1 MKITAKDLK
10 NKRYQGSF
18 SKQYEGDVEIEG
30 NLGLVSFDNIWCTGS
45 ITAGLGTYIYAV
57 TSIDAGTYINA
68 GTSIDAGESINAG
81 TYIDA
86 GESIYAGTYI
96 DAGESIYANTSI
108 NAGTHIRAVDFGIT
122 AGYSIICKTTLSAK
136 LRIIA
141 GASPYQDGN
150 NNTITCGKLESGTI
164 VGNLV
169 ETGLPDDRP
178 KQCHGGQTGKF
189 CSECGEKL

>member
-1 MKITAKDLK
+1 MKITEKDLE

-30 NLGLVSFDNIWCTGS
+30 NLGIVSFDNIWCTGS
-45 ITAGLGTYIYAV
+45 ITAGLGTYINVGMFIDAGIYINAGGYIDAG

-68 GTSIDAGESINAG
+68 GESIYAGTSINAG
-81 TYIDA
+81 TYI
-86 GESIYAGTYI
+86 
-96 DAGESIYANTSI
+96 
-108 NAGTHIRAVDFGIT
+108 RAVNFGIT

-169 ETGLPDDRP
+169 ETGLPDDRFNNNYFNASDS
-178 KQCHGGQTGKF
+178 GKF

>member
-10 NKRYQGSF
+10 SERYQGSF

-30 NLGLVSFDNIWCTGS
+30 NLGFVSFDNIWCTGS
-45 ITAGLGTYIYAV
+45 ITAGLGTYIYA
-57 TSIDAGTYINA
+57 
-68 GTSIDAGESINAG
+68 G

-86 GESIYAGTYI
+86 GTE
-96 DAGESIYANTSI
+96 
-108 NAGTHIRAVDFGIT
+108 IRAVDFGIT

-150 NNTITCGKLESGTI
+150 NNTITCGKLESGTV

-178 KQCHGGQTGKF
+178 NNNYFNASDSGKF